1 MLPTGVTKKGVLI
14 VSRQRRVAGKVV
26 LITGAGVGQGRSHA
40 QLLAEEGADI
50 VAIDVCAQTSD
61 RVRYPA
67 ATADDLEHTRK
78 LVEAAG
84 GRCLTI
90 KADVRDAAA
99 MEAAAAQAVEHF
111 GRLDAVCANAGV
123 ITFHPEGSLG
133 ITPEIFDLVVDTN
146 LKGVFNTIRATAPH
160 LIAAGGGSMVLTSS
174 VAGIKG
180 QVPYAHYVASKHGV
194 VGLMKA
200 FANELGPHRIRV
212 NTIHPTAVNTAMS
225 SDSSVPEVAA
235 AQPMFV
241 LGATNV
247 LPDLDTPADAE
258 YVPIGFLEPGEVS
271 KTVLFLLSDDS
282 RYITGVQLPVDAGS
296 LNKP

>member
-1 MLPTGVTKKGVLI
+1 M
-14 VSRQRRVAGKVV
+14 VSRQGRVAEKVV

-50 VAIDVCAQTSD
+50 VAIDVCARTSD

-67 ATADDLEHTRK
+67 ATADDLEHTRE
-78 LVEAAG
+78 LVEKAG

-90 KADVRDAAA
+90 RADVRDPAA
-99 MEAAAAQAVEHF
+99 MEAAAVRAVEQF
-111 GRLDAVCANAGV
+111 GRLDAVIANAGV

-174 VAGIKG
+174 VAGLKG

-200 FANELGPHRIRV
+200 FANELGPHRVRV
-212 NTIHPTAVNTAMS
+212 NTIHPTGVNSAMG
-225 SDSSVPEVAA
+225 SDPSVAEVAA
-235 AQPMFV
+235 AQPLFAP
-241 LGATNV
+241 GAANV
-247 LPDLDTPADAE
+247 LPDLDTPIGEE
-258 YVPIGFLEPGEVS
+258 YVPIGVIEPGEVS
-271 KTVLFLLSDDS
+271 KTVLFLISDDA

-296 LNKP
+296 TNKP

>member
-1 MLPTGVTKKGVLI
+1 VPT
-14 VSRQRRVAGKVV
+14 VSRVGRVAGKVV

-50 VAIDVCAQTSD
+50 VGIDVCEPYHD

-67 ATADDLEHTRK
+67 ATADDLEHTRE
-78 LVEAAG
+78 LVEKAG

-90 KADVRDAAA
+90 RADVRNAAA
-99 MEAAAAQAVEHF
+99 MEAAAAQAVGQF
-111 GRLDAVCANAGV
+111 GRLDGVIANAGV

-133 ITPEIFDLVVDTN
+133 ITPEIFDLVIDTN

-200 FANELGPHRIRV
+200 FANELGPHRVRV
-212 NTIHPTAVNTAMS
+212 NTIHPTGVDSAMG
-225 SDSSVPEVAA
+225 SDPSVLEVAA

-241 LGATNV
+241 PGATNV
-247 LPDLDTPADAE
+247 LPDLDIPAGEE
-258 YVPIGFLEPGEVS
+258 YVPIGKIQPAEVS

-296 LNKP
+296 TNKP